1 MKNNLIL
8 GLAIVSMLFSCTTD
22 DTADIIINDYSDNSV
37 TNNNN
42 SGGDGTTPPTG
53 ETIYLTGTFS
63 SDLTLDPIN
72 TYILNGPVIME
83 SGTTLTIPAGMT
95 IKATAGGA
103 NIYIAIS
110 QGAKIQASGTPTNP
124 IVLTSNSASPAAG
137 DWGGLI
143 LLGRA
148 PINSVTGSATA
159 TSEIGSLPYGGTIV
173 NDNSGVIQYLRV
185 EYSGG
190 AADGQSENNGLS
202 FYGVGSGTVV
212 QYVESFEGKDDGL
225 EFFGG
230 TVNVS
235 YVYSVNNQDDS
246 IDWTE
251 GYSGTITHAFVKHG
265 ADHDKAFECDGYNTD
280 FSNAAGYFS
289 KPNVT
294 NVTIIGQGNT
304 TGTEAIRLRAGTQGI
319 FTNIV
324 IQGFEE
330 GFDLDGDAGDNPTG
344 AGVVSGDLNVTDITF
359 TDVTTK
365 VKNDTGFTFNIDGDF
380 IKSGDGNGTGT
391 DYATWGAGW
400 SRSE

>member
-8 GLAIVSMLFSCTTD
+8 GLAIATMLFSCTTD
-22 DTADIIINDYSDNSV
+22 DTADIVINDNSV
-37 TNNNN
+37 VNNTNNTGN
-42 SGGDGTTPPTG
+42 GTTG
-53 ETIYLTGTFS
+53 QTIYLSGTYTQNLS
-63 SDLTLDPIN
+63 LDPNN
-72 TYILNGPVIME
+72 TYILNGSLIMA

-95 IKATAGGA
+95 IKAEATGA
-103 NIYIAIS
+103 NVYIAIA
-110 QGAKIQASGTPTNP
+110 QGAKIQANGNANEP
-124 IVLTSNSASPAAG
+124 IVLTSNASNPAAG

-143 LLGRA
+143 ILGKA
-148 PINSVTGSATA
+148 PVNSVSGAATS
-159 TSEIGSLPYGGTIV
+159 TSEIASLPYGGT
-173 NDNSGVIQYLRV
+173 DASDDSGSIQYLRV

-202 FYGVGSGTVV
+202 FYGVGNGTLV
-212 QYVESFEGKDDGL
+212 QYVESFEGKDDGF

-235 YVYSVNNQDDS
+235 YVYSINNQDDS

-251 GYSGTITHAFVKHG
+251 GYSGNITHAYVKHG
-265 ADHDKAFECDGYNTD
+265 PDHDKAFECDGYNTD

-304 TGTEAIRLRAGTQGI
+304 AGTEAIRLRAGTQGI
-319 FTNIV
+319 FSNIV

-330 GFDLDGDAGDNPTG
+330 GFDLDGDSGDNPTG
-344 AGVVSGDLNVTDITF
+344 NGVTSGDLNVKDVTF

-365 VKNDTGFTFNIDGDF
+365 VKNDTGVSFNIDGDF
-380 IKSGDGNGTGT
+380 ILSGDGNGTGT
-391 DYATWGAGW
+391 DFATWGAGW
-400 SRSE
+400 SRE

>member
-1 MKNNLIL
+1 MKNNLFL
-8 GLAIVSMLFSCTTD
+8 GLAIITMLFSCTTD
-22 DTADIIINDYSDNSV
+22 DTADIVINDNSDNSV
-37 TNNNN
+37 TNNNTT
-42 SGGDGTTPPTG
+42 GGGGTPTG
-53 ETIYLTGTFS
+53 QTIYLSGTYLQN
-63 SDLTLDPIN
+63 LTLDPIN
-72 TYILNGPVIME
+72 TYILNGSLIMA

-95 IKATAGGA
+95 IKAEASGA
-103 NIYIAIS
+103 NVYIAIA
-110 QGAKIQASGTPTNP
+110 QGAKIIADGTASEP
-124 IVLTSNSASPAAG
+124 IVLTSNASSPAAG

-143 LLGRA
+143 LLGKA
-148 PINSVTGSATA
+148 PINSVVAGGTS
-159 TSEIGSLPYGGTIV
+159 TSEIGSLPYGGSDTS
-173 NDNSGVIQYLRV
+173 DDSGSITYLRV

-202 FYGVGSGTVV
+202 FYGVGNGTQVS
-212 QYVESFEGKDDGL
+212 YVESFEGKDDGL

-235 YVYSVNNQDDS
+235 YIYSVNNQDDS

-251 GYSGTITHAFVKHG
+251 GYSGNITHAYVKHG
-265 ADHDKAFECDGYNTD
+265 PNHDKAFECDGYNTD
-280 FSNAAGYFS
+280 FSNAAGYYS

-319 FTNIV
+319 FTNLL

-344 AGVVSGDLNVTDITF
+344 AGVISGDLNVTDVTF

-365 VKNDTGFTFNIDGDF
+365 VKNDTGVSFNIDGDF

-400 SRSE
+400 TRLQ